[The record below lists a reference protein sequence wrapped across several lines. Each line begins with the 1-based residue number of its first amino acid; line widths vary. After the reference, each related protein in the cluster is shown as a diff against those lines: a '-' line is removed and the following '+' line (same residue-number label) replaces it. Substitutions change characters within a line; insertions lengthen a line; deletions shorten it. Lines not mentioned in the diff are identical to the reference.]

1 MGGVFPKGLLV
12 GLVLGDHQ
20 DADEGGDILQGRGG
34 QALPE
39 PVPGGGG
46 LRAHAAGLLDRG
58 EGMIHFLKS
67 MSFLVLGLI
76 LQQTLIRIISIGS
89 IKPDVVLV
97 ILVAVS
103 LRYGSVVG
111 LFSGL
116 TIGLIQDV
124 YAIEALGANAMAK
137 CLVGYFTGL
146 LDEKVI
152 KVMPAT
158 KVLFLAVAFLVHDS
172 VYAMAAGFHGAAF
185 WQALV
190 DADHPFGHLYLAG
203 RRPGLL
209 LPGGALAAGALTM
222 HDANPS

>member
-1 MGGVFPKGLLV
+1 MN
-12 GLVLGDHQ
+12 
-20 DADEGGDILQGRGG
+20 
-34 QALPE
+34 
-39 PVPGGGG
+39 
-46 LRAHAAGLLDRG
+46 
-58 EGMIHFLKS
+58 FLKS

-76 LQQTLIRIISIGS
+76 LQQTLMQIISIGS
-89 IKPDVVLV
+89 IKPDLVMVV
-97 ILVAVS
+97 LVAVS
-103 LRYGSVVG
+103 MRYGSVVG

-172 VYAMAAGFHGAAF
+172 VFAIAAGFHGLAF
-185 WQALV
+185 WQAFVTKTIPSGIYTLLV
-190 DADHPFGHLYLAG
+190 GSLVFYFLVAPA
-203 RRPGLL
+203 R
-209 LPGGALAAGALTM
+209 
-222 HDANPS
+222 SEI